1 MEKICNDMNSLNYFN
16 FLKQKELEYYRAVL
30 KSFDIS
36 GLNRKLDFNISKDI
50 KDTLKNENKTLIYS
64 TNTIQR

>member
-1 MEKICNDMNSLNYFN
+1 MEKIYNDMNSLNYFN
-16 FLKQKELEYYRAVL
+16 FLKQRELEYYRAVL

-36 GLNRKLDFNISKDI
+36 GLNRKLDLNIPKDI
-50 KDTLKNENKTLIYS
+50 EDTLKNENKTLIYS